1 MEQESFFEELAW
13 RGLVYQATEG
23 AKEALKPG
31 AIMYWGFDLTG
42 ESLHIGHL
50 LGIVTLKRA
59 LAFGMN
65 VIPMPAGGT
74 TMIGDPSGK
83 DAERPI
89 LPIETIRKYR
99 ASLARQLRRLLPA
112 QGSRVRVVDNAQ
124 WLTKIKFIEFQ
135 REVGKF
141 FPINT
146 MLEKDSVK
154 NRLDREQGMSFAE
167 FSYQLLQAYDFLVL
181 HEKYG
186 CTVQIAGSDQ
196 WGNMVQGV
204 DLIRKKLGQPAY
216 ALSWP
221 LIVNPATGKKF
232 GKTESGESVWLDPS
246 KTHPFKFYQFF
257 VNCDDAMA
265 ETLLRYF
272 SFRSRAEI
280 ERLEREWNRDRAER
294 LLQKELAYEMTVFVH
309 GTRAADHARR
319 VSEILFEKG
328 TGTLKRSDMLFAKH
342 ALPYR
347 VLHSASDFSLERAL
361 VDLGMASSNS
371 DARRLV
377 FQRGAKDTLLFGIFH
392 LVQKG
397 KREYGIVEIVP

>member
-1 MEQESFFEELAW
+1 MEQSSFFQELKW
-13 RGLVYQATEG
+13 RGLLYQATEG
-23 AKEALKPG
+23 AESALAPG
-31 AIMYWGFDLTG
+31 ATLYWGFDLTG
-42 ESLHIGHL
+42 DSLHIGHL

-59 LAFGMN
+59 LEFGMN
-65 VIPMPAGGT
+65 VVPMPAGGT

-89 LPIETIRKYR
+89 LAVATIRAYR
-99 ASLARQLRRLLPA
+99 AKLSAQLRKLLPA
-112 QGSRVRVVDNAQ
+112 QGTRVRIVDNAE
-124 WLTKIKFIEFQ
+124 WLTKIKFIDFQ

-154 NRLDREQGMSFAE
+154 NRIGREQGISFAE

-204 DLIRKKLGQPAY
+204 DLIRKKLGRPAY
-216 ALSWP
+216 AVSWP

-232 GKTESGESVWLDPS
+232 GKTESGESVWLDPN

-265 ETLLRYF
+265 KTLFRYF
-272 SFRSRAEI
+272 SFKSRADV
-280 ERLEREWNRDRAER
+280 ERLEEEWNRNRAER
-294 LLQKELAYEMTVFVH
+294 LLQKELAYEMTGFVH
-309 GTRAADHARR
+309 GVRAADHARR

-328 TGTLKRSDMLFAKH
+328 IGMLKRSDISFAKH

-347 VLHSASDFSLERAL
+347 VLDNESDFSLERAL
-361 VDLGMASSNS
+361 VDLGLASSNS
-371 DARRLV
+371 DAHRLV
-377 FQRGAKDTLLFGIFH
+377 LQHGAKDTVLFKVFH
-392 LVQKG
+392 VVQKG
-397 KREYGIVEIVP
+397 KREYGIVEII